1 MTDEPRLLSRRL
13 TSTLVAGL
21 VVLVIVAAVAIVR
34 LLPTDD
40 APAAEAEAP
49 AGIPLIVF
57 AVFGPNADEVY
68 VAPANAPEQRT
79 LVDTIEHAPGWGM
92 NPAPAM
98 SGSKFAYTVFGP
110 DSAAR
115 QDAPAEIWLMDL
127 DTGERARLARDAD
140 LLIAPR
146 FTDDGSALIYRRSSG
161 SQQEIVRIDLT
172 TSTRY
177 VVHAERT
184 TFGIFPIGYAADGG
198 LVYARLSTAGTDILS
213 VHEGRT
219 PTLLFHASDHIA
231 RDWQLAPDGRSIAY
245 LEVEEALE
253 SILHRARVS
262 RLASG
267 EPLPL
272 SRDEDI
278 PLEQYG
284 PTWTGDGSGVAIGQ
298 QATPDAPGS
307 VIVQALNGSSISLP
321 APERGFDV
329 PTAWSPDGRFLAAR
343 SFTGVNSAEPG
354 DESAVILDVGGARYE
369 VPAEAEVIFIGWIAS
384 A

>member
-1 MTDEPRLLSRRL
+1 MTDEPRLPRSRF
-13 TSTLVAGL
+13 TSTIAAAL
-21 VVLVIVAAVAIVR
+21 VVLVIVAGIAMVR

-40 APAAEAEAP
+40 ASTVEAEAP
-49 AGIPLIVF
+49 AGVPLMVF
-57 AVFGPNADEVY
+57 AVFGQNADEVY
-68 VAPANAPEQRT
+68 TAPANAPDQRT
-79 LVDTIEHAPGWGM
+79 LVDSIEHAPGWGM
-92 NPAPAM
+92 NPAPTM
-98 SGSKFAYTVFGP
+98 SGSQFAYTVFGP

-115 QDAPAEIWLMDL
+115 QDAPAEIWLMDV
-127 DTGERARLARDAD
+127 DSSERTRLARDAD
-140 LLIAPR
+140 LLVAPQ
-146 FTDDGSALIYRRSSG
+146 FTEDGGALIYRRSNG
-161 SQQEIVRIDLT
+161 SQQEIVRIDLAS
-172 TSTRY
+172 STRH

-213 VHEGRT
+213 VHEGRA

-253 SILHRARVS
+253 SIQHRARVS
-262 RLASG
+262 QLASG

-272 SRDEDI
+272 SRDEEI

-284 PTWTGDGSGVAIGQ
+284 PTWTGDGTGLAIGQ

-307 VIVQALNGSSISLP
+307 VIVQALNGDAVSLP

-329 PTAWSPDGRFLAAR
+329 PIAWSPDGRFLAAR
-343 SFTGVNSAEPG
+343 SFTGVNSADPG
-354 DESAVILDVGGARYE
+354 DETAVILDVSGARYE
-369 VPAEAEVIFIGWIAS
+369 VPAEAEVIFIGWIAR